1 MESQDSKQKT
11 QNYSPKINPSKTT
24 FRTISVQ
31 YLPKITACKRKKFNN
46 LIMAYNQIPLF
57 SPYKPLALAMKKIV
71 PFLALFLV
79 FAVVNSFG
87 QSKEDIVYLNN
98 GSILRGKIVENE
110 RGVRTSIEILGHN
123 LIVIPDSAIKMIL
136 MDQKVQAKERENS
149 GSPVEMNANINFYG
163 GSENSN
169 SGGLTFVTSYKFPIR
184 LSVGVGIGMEWFE
197 HQQIPFLA
205 ETKYYF
211 LQGSFSPFVYAHG
224 GYAVPM
230 TKKTDGDWS
239 EYYGGWL
246 TGTGGGLRLN
256 FSKRNALVFS
266 FGYRYQK
273 TKTLVN
279 SYPWMSSIPQYET
292 TRYDTYNRLAFSFG
306 FLFN

>member
-1 MESQDSKQKT
+1 
-11 QNYSPKINPSKTT
+11 
-24 FRTISVQ
+24 
-31 YLPKITACKRKKFNN
+31 
-46 LIMAYNQIPLF
+46 
-57 SPYKPLALAMKKIV
+57 MKKIV
-71 PFLALFLV
+71 PILALFFF
-79 FAVVNSFG
+79 FAAVKSFG
-87 QSKEDIVYLNN
+87 QSKEDVVYLNN
-98 GSILRGKIVENE
+98 GSIFRGKIIENE

-149 GSPVEMNANINFYG
+149 GSPVEMNANVNFYG

-169 SGGLTFVTSYKFPIR
+169 SGGLTFVTSYKFPFR

-197 HQQIPFLA
+197 HQQIPFFA

-211 LQGSFSPFVYAHG
+211 LKGAWSPFVYAQG

-230 TKKTDGDWS
+230 SKKSDDYFSG

-246 TGTGGGLRLN
+246 AGTGGGMRFN
-256 FSKRNALVFS
+256 FTKRNALVFS

-273 TKTLVN
+273 TKTIFG
-279 SYPWMSSIPQYET
+279 SYPWMSSISPYET
-292 TRYDTYNRLAFSFG
+292 TRYDKYNRLAFSFG